1 MHIRRLLLTILSI
14 VTALSL
20 FSSSADLPDFSQYPA
35 GNARKTAFFQFL
47 KPIVV
52 EENTKIL
59 KERNFMLSFKF
70 RYNQGLDI
78 SDKDMKRFCA
88 VARKYK
94 LDPNN
99 IDLQSFWDKV
109 NLRIDMVPPEIAL
122 IQAAVESGW
131 GTSGFVREGNN
142 LFGVWTFRQG
152 MGIVPKDRHPEANHE
167 IRIYESINDSI
178 ASYMLNLNTNKAYK
192 KLRDTRLEMR
202 QNAEPID
209 PVQLCEGLIHYS
221 QKKLEYVNLIQKMI
235 ENNMEEISSIK

>member
-1 MHIRRLLLTILSI
+1 MT
-14 VTALSL
+14 TSL
-20 FSSSADLPDFSQYPA
+20 FTITNDFPDFSNYPA
-35 GNARKTAFFQFL
+35 GNKRKTAFFQYL
-47 KPIVV
+47 KPIIA

-59 KERNFMLSFKF
+59 KERNFMLSFKV
-70 RYNQGLDI
+70 RY
-78 SDKDMKRFCA
+78 MKGMNIRETDTQKFCA
-88 VARKYK
+88 IARRYK

-99 IDLQSFWDKV
+99 IDLESFWEKV
-109 NLRIDMVPPEIAL
+109 NLRIDMVPTEIAL
-122 IQAAVESGW
+122 VQAAVESGW

-152 MGIVPKDRHPEANHE
+152 MGIVPKDRHPDANHE

-192 KLRDTRLEMR
+192 KLREMRLEMR

-209 PVQLCEGLIHYS
+209 PVLLCEGLLHYS

-235 ENNMEEISSIK
+235 VNNRDEISMIE